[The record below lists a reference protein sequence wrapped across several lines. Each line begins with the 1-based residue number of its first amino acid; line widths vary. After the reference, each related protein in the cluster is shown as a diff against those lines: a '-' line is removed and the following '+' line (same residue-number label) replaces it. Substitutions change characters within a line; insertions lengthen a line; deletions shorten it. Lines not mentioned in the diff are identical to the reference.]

1 MVNSFKSYFDFLKN
15 LKLLLKI
22 FANFTNLFHSSWY
35 KLLVFNIFKKGFY
48 FISWAPHCLFMVYNA
63 FINTQYYNPDLT
75 LTILLVCRL
84 TFLYTPILVSLYDK
98 KLSLLRLV
106 GFACKNTEEI
116 IEATEEMEL
125 KEFLEERKYQFQG
138 FNIHN

>member
-1 MVNSFKSYFDFLKN
+1 
-15 LKLLLKI
+15 
-22 FANFTNLFHSSWY
+22 
-35 KLLVFNIFKKGFY
+35 
-48 FISWAPHCLFMVYNA
+48 MVYNA

-116 IEATEEMEL
+116 KEATEEMEL